1 MNEMKGYTGI
11 ILRVDLTTRKIH
23 KEPLSESLCH
33 KYIGGRGFIAR
44 LLYDELERG
53 IEPLGPQNKVIVT
66 TGPLSGQF
74 APSAGRTILGTKS
87 PATRGYGESN
97 VGGHF
102 ATDLKQAGYNLVIL
116 EGQAQEPSILHIK
129 DDEVKLLSGQRYWGM
144 GAIQTERAIKNDLGE
159 GYQCLTIGP
168 AGEKEVPIAC
178 VSHDFGRQAG
188 RCGIGAVLGNKR
200 LKAIAVAG
208 TQDIPIA
215 DFRSAL
221 DVGKKMY
228 QACMGHHA
236 LELWQKYGTSSVVSW
251 SNRIG
256 TFPTRNFQSGHLS
269 AFTDI
274 SGIMMRKRIVV
285 RDKGCF
291 ACPMACG
298 KYSCIHREDKKVYVE
313 GPEYE
318 TTALFGG
325 NCALSNIEDLAYA
338 NYLCDELGLDTISAG
353 SAVAFAMEC
362 FERGIIGVK
371 ETEGLVLRFGESEA
385 VFKLLEKMGRR
396 EGIGDLLCQG
406 VRAAARVWG
415 KGSEYF
421 AMEVK
426 GLEISGYESRNA
438 PAMMLSYMTSD
449 IGAHHRPSWA
459 VTADIALGRDSLEG
473 KAQRVVELQHL
484 RPLFDVL
491 GVCRLPWIEL
501 DISPSLYVK
510 ALNACTGMD
519 KTIEELVEISERIW
533 NLTRL
538 FNIRENPGYGRHC
551 DYPPGR
557 WMGEPVQTG
566 PTRGKPLSRDQV
578 DHLLDEYYKLRGW
591 DENGIPLPETLERFG
606 LFKEA
611 KEIGSW
617 KSD

>member
-1 MNEMKGYTGI
+1 MKDCGGT
-11 ILRVDLTTRKIH
+11 ILRVDLTTGKIN
-23 KEPLSESLCH
+23 KEPLPESLCR

-44 LLYDELERG
+44 ILYDELLKG
-53 IEPLGPQNKVIVT
+53 AEPLGPKNKVIVS

-74 APSAGRTILGTKS
+74 VPSAGRTILGTKS
-87 PATRGYGESN
+87 PATHGYGEAN

-102 ATDLKQAGYNLVIL
+102 ATELRQAGYDLLIL
-116 EGQAQEPSILHIK
+116 EGQSEDPVFLCIK
-129 DDEVKLLSGQRYWGM
+129 DGEVTLLSAQKYWGM
-144 GAIQTERAIKNDLGE
+144 GSLQTERLLKDELGE

-168 AGEKEVPIAC
+168 AGEREVPIAC

-188 RCGIGAVLGNKR
+188 RCGIGAVFGNKR
-200 LKAIAVAG
+200 LKAIAVMG

-215 DFRSAL
+215 DFREVL
-221 DVGKKMY
+221 KVGKQMY
-228 QACMGHHA
+228 QVCTGHHA

-256 TFPTRNFQSGHLS
+256 TFPTRNFQSGHFS
-269 AFTDI
+269 SFTDI
-274 SGIMMRKRIVV
+274 SGITMRERIVV

-298 KYSCIHREDKKVYVE
+298 KYSRIHREDKKIYVE

-318 TTALFGG
+318 TAALLGG
-325 NCALSNIEDLAYA
+325 NCALSDIEDLAYA

-362 FERGIIGVK
+362 FERGIIGIK
-371 ETEGLVLRFGESEA
+371 ETEGLVLRFGESET
-385 VFKLLEKMGRR
+385 VFKLLEKMGWR
-396 EGIGDLLCQG
+396 EGIGDLLCKG
-406 VRAAARVWG
+406 VRAAAHAWG
-415 KGSEYF
+415 NGSEHF

-459 VTADIALGRDSLEG
+459 VTADITLGRDSLEG

-484 RPLFDVL
+484 RPLFDIL

-501 DISPSLYVK
+501 DITPSFYVK

-519 KTIEELVEISERIW
+519 KTLKELLEISERVW

-566 PTRGKPLSRDQV
+566 PTRGKTLSHDQV
-578 DHLLDEYYKLRGW
+578 DQLLDEYYKLRGW
-591 DENGIPLPETLERFG
+591 DENGIPLSGTLERLG
-606 LFKEA
+606 LSKEA